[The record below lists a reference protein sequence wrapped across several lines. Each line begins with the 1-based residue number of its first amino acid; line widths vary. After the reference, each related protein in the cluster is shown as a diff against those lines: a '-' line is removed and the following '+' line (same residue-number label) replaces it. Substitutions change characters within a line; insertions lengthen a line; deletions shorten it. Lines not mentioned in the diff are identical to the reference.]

1 MSGLLKDELLNEIR
15 VEISWLK
22 TAVADI
28 CDELKLS
35 SYVSCLIKN
44 HIEPEESAAIER
56 VIFQSFK
63 DLDRLSFEDLRS
75 RIIASFEASYHKTW
89 SRPDHLLQEL
99 IELKIAELKGDIS

>member
-28 CDELKLS
+28 CDELNLS
-35 SYVSCLIKN
+35 SYVNCLITN
-44 HIEPEESAAIER
+44 HVEPEEAAAIER
-56 VIFQSFK
+56 VIFQEFK
-63 DLDRLSFEDLRS
+63 VLNQLSFEELQS

-89 SRPDHLLQEL
+89 DLPDHLLKVL
-99 IELKIAELKGDIS
+99 IELKTSELKGDTI